1 MFGGAHQAW
10 GQRHN
15 SLFHLFTFEKP
26 QRHFALGPSARFHV
40 VHVVAKSRQE
50 GEPDRS
56 VTVLFDV
63 EDALGRDSKIIIRF
77 QHQPQPMSIADAAE
91 WLKNYQME
99 IAAVKA
105 VQTREA
111 GEKYLADNAQRAEV
125 AVTNSGLQY
134 EILTPTEGPKP
145 EATDTVRVHYRGT
158 SIDGTEFDS
167 SYSRNAPASFPL
179 NRVIPGWTEGLQ
191 LMAVGSKFRFVI
203 PSGLAYG
210 ERGSGRSIGP
220 GETLIF
226 IVELLDINPA

>member
-1 MFGGAHQAW
+1 MNNQ
-10 GQRHN
+10 
-15 SLFHLFTFEKP
+15 L
-26 QRHFALGPSARFHV
+26 
-40 VHVVAKSRQE
+40 VVASLLAAFSLTVSYAQE
-50 GEPDRS
+50 TEIGSAQEAEFGSDQDQLSYTLGILIGERGLNVYPDLNYDL
-56 VTVLFDV
+56 LF
-63 EDALGRDSKIIIRF
+63 EALRA
-77 QHQPQPMSIADAAE
+77 QHGGGETRMSIADAAE

-145 EATDTVRVHYRGT
+145 QATDTVRVHYRGT